1 MIFLHN
7 LTAMVT
13 WAAVD
18 GSTTTIR
25 RRMGFFHIADM
36 CTCFNIVMDVYIIY
50 GTCGL
55 PSGIRLQS
63 KPKSCVLNCGQMIPL
78 GSRTLPCHANVDHGW
93 TKCGPNALTFS
104 CRHPEPVAIF
114 QQTLEIRG
122 IIKQACLIVLN
133 LSLKVTYWNLQIV
146 NEPLHFKLNFF
157 YMYAFD
163 DFFRSHLT
171 RKTIVGV
178 DIIHLKYHQI

>member
-1 MIFLHN
+1 MDPQQQLEDAWVSFILQ
-7 LTAMVT
+7 
-13 WAAVD
+13 
-18 GSTTTIR
+18 
-25 RRMGFFHIADM
+25 
-36 CTCFNIVMDVYIIY
+36 TCVHVSISWWTYIY

-55 PSGIRLQS
+55 PSGIRLQT

-78 GSRTLPCHANVDHGW
+78 GSRTLPCQANVDHGW